1 MDHTG
6 RGCMCLSASLVLST
20 SASKFRDFL
29 YSVRLRHVNYN
40 LFVLSERLNF
50 FSGSRFLFLGLF
62 EPQTV
67 LNMFLFLDASTH
79 LYKRV
84 CPSVGP
90 WSVRPSR
97 VFFKSRKSRGNDIES
112 LENKI

>member
-1 MDHTG
+1 MEDSLAYE
-6 RGCMCLSASLVLST
+6 LSVIITKIIVKNLVFLALFTYNWQNLEAFTVRHHGST
-20 SASKFRDFL
+20 KGPFPFT
-29 YSVRLRHVNYN
+29 
-40 LFVLSERLNF
+40 
-50 FSGSRFLFLGLF
+50 RFLHLQPFR
-62 EPQTV
+62 
-67 LNMFLFLDASTH
+67 FLDASTH

-90 WSVRPSR
+90 WSVRGPSR